1 MAIAFVLV
9 STVPGDE
16 FRVFKK
22 LKNLLEIDEIYPLFG
37 EYDFLIKLV
46 ADDFEEIG
54 NIIVNKIRI
63 IRGVKATKTLS
74 EAKFFSKE

>member
-1 MAIAFVLV
+1 MALAFILISIA
-9 STVPGDE
+9 PGDE

-22 LKNLLEIDEIYPLFG
+22 LKNVLEIDEIYPLFG
-37 EYDFLIKLV
+37 EFDFLVKLV
-46 ADDFEEIG
+46 AEDFEEIG

-74 EAKFFSKE
+74 EAKFFST